1 MRQILVPT
9 LVVLLAL
16 IASCSSQPP
25 LEATVLTSTPTSSP
39 GPGPT
44 GLPSLTAPPVSPPTL
59 IPPAPTP
66 TPSSLPP
73 AEPEATPLPYL
84 PPDLP
89 AIVPNNAAALQQ
101 VAWLAEDRITG
112 LAWAPN
118 GDWLGIVTLKGVT
131 IYEAARLPLACY
143 REGCD
148 APAAAGRFVAT
159 GTVDPGHVFISPDG
173 QALAIR
179 EVDRFAVDIY
189 DTASGQMAR
198 SLAWAEH
205 AAPVLSEVVFSPDWH
220 TLAWIARGSVL
231 VMDVASGEER
241 LTLNHE
247 ESVQAVAFTLD
258 GRSLASAAMGTL
270 NDEFIPIVR
279 LWNVADGGAIGTLA
293 GHTAWVKLLKFSAD
307 GRWLAAAGEDGSLTV
322 WEASQTDPPS
332 TFSGVGAQV
341 LDLTFT
347 LDGENLLATYAD
359 GSAKLWKIS
368 NAQELNSWNGVHAA
382 VSPAG
387 RALALGSPDGWLDLF
402 DPFTGQKTDSLGIE
416 PQWASL
422 GFSPDGRIL
431 TAYSP
436 NLSTVNLWDV
446 ANGTELDSL
455 SVAPDLAADVAIAPD
470 GQTVAA
476 GWYGCQVRLWDAL
489 SGEIRG
495 FLKPAVPECDAEPEV
510 TFSPDG
516 KLLAVASSKRGVGAF
531 SLWETASWQEFQTLS
546 VQNGSV
552 ESLAFSPDGQL
563 LAVGTGETDLAGNV
577 TGGTAWVWDVSQW
590 EEIGSYRL
598 KNWVTSLAFSPDAQI
613 LAIGS
618 AAGNSAGLV
627 AGSLIELWDL
637 ESRRRVHSLS
647 APGYHVVSL
656 AFSPDG
662 QVLASG
668 NWSGD
673 LVLWNPEAGEKFGSL
688 GQHDS
693 PVRELAFSPDG
704 DLLAAVIL
712 TGGAGSIELWNVETR
727 QEINQLQ
734 GDRVAFSPD
743 GRALASIVFSSVRLW
758 GLVP

>member
-1 MRQILVPT
+1 M
-9 LVVLLAL
+9 A
-16 IASCSSQPP
+16 
-25 LEATVLTSTPTSSP
+25 
-39 GPGPT
+39 
-44 GLPSLTAPPVSPPTL
+44 SLTAPPVSPPTL
-59 IPPAPTP
+59 IPPSPTP
-66 TPSSLPP
+66 TPTSLPP

-89 AIVPNNAAALQQ
+89 VIVPNNAAALQQ

-112 LAWAPN
+112 LTWAPN
-118 GDWLGIVTLKGVT
+118 GAWLGMVTLKGVT
-131 IYEAARLPLACY
+131 VYQVATMPLACY
-143 REGCD
+143 GEQCNT
-148 APAAAGRFVAT
+148 PAAIGRFVAT
-159 GTVDPGHVFISPDG
+159 GIVNPEEVFISPDG
-173 QALAIR
+173 KNLAVL

-189 DTASGQMAR
+189 DTASGQLAR
-198 SLAWAEH
+198 TLAWAEP
-205 AAPVLSEVVFSPDWH
+205 AAPVLSGVVFSPDWH

-231 VMDVASGEER
+231 VMDVASGEEG

-247 ESVQAVAFTLD
+247 EFVQAVAFTPD
-258 GRSLASAAMGTL
+258 GSLLASAAMGTL
-270 NDEFIPIVR
+270 NDEFIPVVR
-279 LWNVADGGAIGTLA
+279 LWNVADGSAMSTLA
-293 GHTAWVKLLKFSAD
+293 GHSAWVNLLKFSAD
-307 GRWLAAAGEDGSLTV
+307 GRWLAAAGKDGSLTI
-322 WEASQTDPPS
+322 WEVSQTQPLS
-332 TFSGVGAQV
+332 TFNGVGAQV
-341 LDLTFT
+341 LDVAFT
-347 LDGENLLATYAD
+347 PDGENLLATFAD

-387 RALALGSPDGWLDLF
+387 SALALGSPDGWLDLF
-402 DPFTGQKTDSLGIE
+402 DPFTGQKIDSFGIE

-446 ANGTELDSL
+446 VNGTELDSL
-455 SVAPDLAADVAIAPD
+455 TVAPDLAADVAIAPD

-476 GWYGCQVRLWDAL
+476 GCQVRLWDAL

-495 FLKPAVPECDAEPEV
+495 FLKPADPECDAEPEV

-516 KLLAVASSKRGVGAF
+516 TLLAVASSKRGVGAV
-531 SLWETASWQEFQTLS
+531 SLWETASWQELQTLS
-546 VQNGSV
+546 MQSGSV

-563 LAVGTGETDLAGNV
+563 LAVGTGETDLSGNIS
-577 TGGTAWVWDVSQW
+577 GGTAWVWDVSTL
-590 EEIGSYRL
+590 EEIESFRL

-618 AAGNSAGLV
+618 AAGDSAGLV

-637 ESRRRVHSLS
+637 ESRRRVHALS
-647 APGYHVVSL
+647 ASGYHVVSL

-662 QVLASG
+662 LVLASG
-668 NWSGD
+668 NWNGD
-673 LVLWNPEAGEKFGSL
+673 LVLWNPETGEKLGNL

-704 DLLAAVIL
+704 DLLAAAIL
-712 TGGAGSIELWNVETR
+712 TSGPGSIELWNVETG
-727 QEINQLQ
+727 QEFNQLQ

-743 GRALASIVFSSVRLW
+743 GRTLASIVFSSVRLW
-758 GLVP
+758 GVVP